1 MVAAM
6 RADTF
11 TFTADDGAP
20 LFVHRFLPD
29 GAPTAVVHIAHGM
42 AEHGARYARFA
53 EALTAEGY
61 AVQADDHR
69 GHGRTSPADHD
80 RGFVASRGSWE
91 RLVRDQEQLLAH
103 AKQQHPGLPAVVFGH
118 SMGSFLVQSLL
129 LTQSRAVSAAVLS
142 GSNGKPGALAQAG
155 RLVAR
160 IERMRLG
167 ERGKSKLLTALSFDD
182 FNKKFAPTRT
192 GFDWL
197 SRDPAEVD
205 KYVADP
211 ACGFAV
217 STSLWVAL
225 LDATA
230 ANADPARQAG
240 VRSDLPV
247 FLVAGARDP
256 VGEMGRGVQRLEAEY
271 KAAGLRNVTCKLYPD
286 ARHEILNET
295 NRDEVTGDILAWL
308 SATLRPTGSA

>member
-1 MVAAM
+1 M

-11 TFTADDGAP
+11 THSADDGAP
-20 LFVHRFLPD
+20 LFVYRFLPE
-29 GAPTAVVHIAHGM
+29 GTVTGVLHIAHGM

-53 EALTAEGY
+53 EALTAKGY
-61 AVQADDHR
+61 AVYADDHR
-69 GHGRTSPADHD
+69 GHGRTSPAEAD
-80 RGFVASRGSWE
+80 RGFVQSAGGWE
-91 RLVRDQEQLLAH
+91 RLVRDLGLLIDHEKA
-103 AKQQHPGLPAVVFGH
+103 QHPGVPAVVFGH
-118 SMGSFLVQSLL
+118 SMGSFLVQSYLL
-129 LTQSRAVSAAVLS
+129 DHAKDVAAAILS
-142 GSNGKPGALAQAG
+142 GSSGKPGLLAQAG

-160 IERMRLG
+160 LERLRLG
-167 ERGKSKLLTALSFDD
+167 ERGRSKLLTALSFDD

-217 STSLWVAL
+217 STTMWIDL
-225 LDATA
+225 LDAAA

-240 VRSDLPV
+240 VRSDLPIY
-247 FLVAGARDP
+247 LVAGARDP
-256 VGEMGRGVQRLEAEY
+256 VGEMGRGVLRLEAEY
-271 KAAGLRNVTCKLYPD
+271 RRAGIKSVTCKLYSD

-295 NRDEVTGDILAWL
+295 NRDEVTAAILGWL
-308 SATLRPTGSA
+308 GALSR